1 MTQTQAA
8 FGMVMAVSDAIRDL
22 KEVPSGH
29 LYARLMGHMSLE
41 TYKTIIS
48 ILKEAKVVEETPAHL
63 IRWIAE
69 EKEPCKS

>member
-8 FGMVMAVSDAIRDL
+8 FGMVMAVRDAIRDL
-22 KEVPSGH
+22 GEVPSGH

-41 TYKTIIS
+41 TYETIIS

-63 IRWIAE
+63 LRWIG
-69 EKEPCKS
+69 